1 MPSSEDIALEAVSS
15 PSSSRQRDLGGE
27 NVGSEHVP
35 SSLHSGD
42 PAPLDAVVVP
52 DLVRGAEETDESDE
66 KDDEYR
72 PGYEEGLLVILRT
85 FAREI
90 GDERGRKGFKMRYKP
105 NHIERQENLA
115 WASTALSAIKNRNE
129 FLPKLPT
136 DVSHPLLRRIVFQV
150 NRRRHVSTCIGR
162 GDSHEGPPSPDLSK
176 SSMPAS
182 GLLQQADPQGSR
194 PSMTSRLLKF
204 LRFLSGYTDQ
214 QQEWHSLKTIADAVT
229 SVCPLVGSLRVT
241 VCDFGDGTYSKFDT
255 TLDLVTASESSE
267 TLHFTIHLRMLMVT
281 RDCGKAL
288 RGESPLDV
296 RLSAAKHG

>member
-15 PSSSRQRDLGGE
+15 PSSSHQRDLGAE
-27 NVGSEHVP
+27 IVGTGHAP

-52 DLVRGAEETDESDE
+52 NLVRGADETGESDE
-66 KDDEYR
+66 KDDEFR

-90 GDERGRKGFKMRYKP
+90 GGERGRKGLKRRYKP

-136 DVSHPLLRRIVFQV
+136 DVSHPLLKRIVFQV
-150 NRRRHVSTCIGR
+150 NQRRHMSLYHSR
-162 GDSHEGPPSPDLSK
+162 RDPQEGPPSPDLSK

-182 GLLQQADPQGSR
+182 GLLQQADPQGSG
-194 PSMTSRLLKF
+194 PSMMSRLFKIF
-204 LRFLSGYTDQ
+204 RFLSGYTDQ
-214 QQEWHSLKTIADAVT
+214 QQEWQSLKKIADTVT
-229 SVCPLVGSLRVT
+229 TVCPLVGSLRVT

-255 TLDLVTASESSE
+255 TLDLVTASKSSE
-267 TLHFTIHLRMLMVT
+267 ALYFTLHLRMLMAT
-281 RDCGKAL
+281 RN
-288 RGESPLDV
+288 
-296 RLSAAKHG
+296 